1 MKSLHDL
8 HLWSLTADLPAA
20 SVHLGVSVGAD
31 RDLILSSANKI
42 LQSKYGIHKT
52 TVQVLFL
59 YFLKNAI
66 ILFSLLVD
74 YLNG

>member
-52 TVQVLFL
+52 TVQVLNFIL
-59 YFLKNAI
+59 FLKNAI
-66 ILFSLLVD
+66 DLFSLLVD
-74 YLNG
+74 Y